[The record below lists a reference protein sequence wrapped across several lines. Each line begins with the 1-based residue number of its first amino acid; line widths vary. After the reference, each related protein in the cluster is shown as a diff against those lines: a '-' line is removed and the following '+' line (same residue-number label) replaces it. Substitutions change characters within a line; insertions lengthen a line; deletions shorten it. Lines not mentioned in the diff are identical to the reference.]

1 MKLTKELQDYYNYLK
16 KYFSIIIGLYII
28 IEIGLFIKIGTSN
41 VLMFLSSIFV
51 TLFVI
56 CSLILM
62 FKDFVTASKI
72 YAITI
77 PIIPML
83 LYIMNRLHLAGIG
96 QVVYIA
102 YFAIYLITM
111 IREYKNGEFDFSGL
125 ISKYSKISI
134 LYVVLLI
141 IAAISSIR
149 SIHVLEAFK
158 LVLLSMV
165 TMMTYSIGMLCYKKK
180 NKELYKDILFYLCVG
195 VTLSSIPDIIV
206 SIYNLIF
213 RQENQHLY
221 GVLGSNFML
230 GYTIIAMPFIVLY
243 ALNKELS
250 EKYNKAYKLLLL
262 IQIINFS
269 TQKSRGILLTLAI
282 SFIIIFII
290 DIKNWKKY
298 LLISIVLFS
307 SMTFNVMHRWDV
319 EQISGDIKIHSIGTV
334 VSNKTKIW
342 DRLISQTKNRNPIWA
357 LSLGMIR
364 EHEYFGVGPGHFKYY
379 YTQYG
384 GNPKKPYIDA
394 HNTILDLATEFGVIF
409 TSIFMIAWLGG
420 LLKSVLDII
429 KNKNNAFKEF
439 KWPGII
445 GISCLLVYG
454 NITGQS
460 FMGSVNPVSVV
471 PAFVFTVVMILMIYS
486 EGEVLTKR

>member
-1 MKLTKELQDYYNYLK
+1 M
-16 KYFSIIIGLYII
+16 
-28 IEIGLFIKIGTSN
+28 
-41 VLMFLSSIFV
+41 V
-51 TLFVI
+51 
-56 CSLILM
+56 
-62 FKDFVTASKI
+62 
-72 YAITI
+72 
-77 PIIPML
+77 
-83 LYIMNRLHLAGIG
+83 LYIMNRLQLAGIG

-102 YFAIYLITM
+102 YFVIYLITM
-111 IREYKNGEFDFSGL
+111 IREYKDGEFDFSRL
-125 ISKYSKISI
+125 MVKNSKISI
-134 LYVVLLI
+134 LYVILLI
-141 IAAISSIR
+141 LAAISSIR
-149 SIHVLEAFK
+149 SIHALEAFK

-180 NKELYKDILFYLCVG
+180 NKEFYKDILFYLCIG

-206 SIYNLIF
+206 TIYNLIF

-230 GYTIIAMPFIVLY
+230 GYTIITMPFIVLY

-269 TQKSRGILLTLAI
+269 TQKSRGILLTLSI

-290 DIKNWKKY
+290 DKKNWEKY
-298 LLISIVLFS
+298 VLISIVVFS
-307 SMTFNVMHRWDV
+307 CMTFNVMHRWDV
-319 EQISGDIKIHSIGTV
+319 EQISENIKIHSIGTI

-342 DRLISQTKNRNPIWA
+342 DRLINQTKNRNPIWA
-357 LSLGMIR
+357 LALGMIR
-364 EHEYFGVGPGHFKYY
+364 DHEYFGVGPGHFKYY
-379 YTQYG
+379 YAQYG
-384 GNPKKPYIDA
+384 GNPKKLYIDA
-394 HNTILDLATEFGVIF
+394 HNIILDLATEFGVIF
-409 TSIFMIAWLGG
+409 TFAFMIAWLGG
-420 LLKSVLDII
+420 VLKSVLDIV
-429 KNKNNAFKEF
+429 KNKNKNKDFKEF

-460 FMGSVNPVSVV
+460 FISSVNPVSVV

-486 EGEVLTKR
+486 EGEMTIKS